1 MYYENFDQ
9 LCHANNVKPGRVS
22 RETGISTA
30 TLTSWK
36 QGKYTPKQDK
46 LQKIADF
53 FGVPLGVITGD
64 MPELDVDYVI
74 KRLEEKEEQQRID
87 AETSAIYMKE
97 FQEQIRQESIKDR
110 EKFLANIV
118 TIYNTLSYDSAKDLC
133 DYAEYLKYR
142 DFKRSKEKIN
152 EE

>member
-1 MYYENFDQ
+1 
-9 LCHANNVKPGRVS
+9 VKPGRVS

-97 FQEQIRQESIKDR
+97 FQEQIR
-110 EKFLANIV
+110 
-118 TIYNTLSYDSAKDLC
+118 
-133 DYAEYLKYR
+133 
-142 DFKRSKEKIN
+142 
-152 EE
+152 